1 MYIRPIHIQDYAA
14 WHSLWQAY
22 TQFYKVDLSPEITEH
37 LWQQFF
43 QETATIY
50 AFVVESEPGQPQGFV
65 HCVLHPCT
73 WDIRPCCYLEDL
85 FVTEQARGSGLGR
98 ALIEHVQA
106 FAQEK
111 NCTRVYWVTNKN
123 NIQAQNLYEQLAT
136 RMDFIQYRVTF

>member
-1 MYIRPIHIQDYAA
+1 M
-14 WHSLWQAY
+14 
-22 TQFYKVDLSPEITEH
+22 DLSPEITEH

-111 NCTRVYWVTNKN
+111 NCTRVYWVTNKD